1 MGVTFQE
8 WIPFHSRCSETC
20 SCRGGCS
27 LNRGWAGGQTLSYKA
42 SQDEMSFNL
51 IFHCTLRLF
60 LIKLSEEKLV
70 SYVGDLRLT
79 LTRVFGGDRHY
90 IQYCALLIKGAWKG
104 LLGAILHRWS
114 GYSETSSYKQKVPE
128 KGVVECWVLSYISDQ
143 AESFSYKNSRVRRGK
158 GIIFNIVRLVLS
170 KRKGAVECYPTSVIR
185 LRVQ

>member
-90 IQYCALLIKGAWKG
+90 IQYCALLIKCAWKG
-104 LLGAILHRWS
+104 
-114 GYSETSSYKQKVPE
+114 
-128 KGVVECWVLSYISDQ
+128 VV
-143 AESFSYKNSRVRRGK
+143 R
-158 GIIFNIVRLVLS
+158 
-170 KRKGAVECYPTSVIR
+170 CYPRSVIR
-185 LRVQ
+185 LRVSLYKNNRVRRRKCIILNIVLWDLFFLQNVPEKGLLGVILDQWSGWEFLL